1 MGSRL
6 AILAL
11 LAATMGCASPEAS
24 WVVIEQY
31 DQSAFYF
38 DNATVKRMGN
48 RVEFETVL
56 ASTNWIQVGG
66 ERAQIRTLYRL
77 DCTARTYRSIR
88 SGIYLD
94 GQLESQSEGRVA
106 GKIDQTSHM
115 PKIERMVC
123 PDRRPG
129 LDPGPGYSQ
138 RSK

>member
-1 MGSRL
+1 
-6 AILAL
+6 
-11 LAATMGCASPEAS
+11 MGCASPEAS

-38 DNATVKRMGN
+38 DKATVKRMGN

-56 ASTNWIQVGG
+56 ASTNLIQFGG

-77 DCTARTYRSIR
+77 DCIARTYRSIR

-106 GKIDQTSHM
+106 GIIDQTSHM
-115 PKIERMVC
+115 LKIERMVC
-123 PDRRPG
+123 RDRRPG
-129 LDPGPGYSQ
+129 A
-138 RSK
+138 